1 MYRPLFLLFLLLP
14 LSAQAATWQNIDSL
28 RALVENFVKQQ
39 SNDSGRVSEVSVGHI
54 DPRLRLS
61 HCPSPEAFLPPGSR
75 LWGNTT
81 VGIRCQQPAAWTIYV
96 PVSVQVNGNVVV
108 TAYALPRNHIIALSD
123 LRQQSQD
130 IAQLPPGTIS
140 DPRDAVG
147 KTLSSG
153 IPAGYPLRADMLR
166 APQSIRQG
174 QTVTLQAKGNG
185 FSVSSEGQALG
196 SASEGESVQ
205 VRTRS
210 GQVVT
215 GTARAGGVVEI
226 AF

>member
-1 MYRPLFLLFLLLP
+1 MYRLFLFLLLP
-14 LSAQAATWQNIDSL
+14 LSAHAATWQNIDSL
-28 RALVENFVKQQ
+28 RAMVEAFARQQ
-39 SNDSGRVSEVSVGHI
+39 AAGQVSEISVGRI

-61 HCPSPEAFLPPGSR
+61 HCPEPEVFLPPGSR

-81 VGIRCQQPAAWTIYV
+81 IGIRCQKPAEWTIFV
-96 PVSVQVNGNVVV
+96 PVTVQVNGNVVI
-108 TAYALPRNHIIALSD
+108 TARALPRNHVIALSD
-123 LRQQSQD
+123 LRQQNQD
-130 IAQLPPGTIS
+130 IAQLPPGAIN
-140 DPRDAVG
+140 DPNQAVG
-147 KTLSSG
+147 KTLTSG

-166 APQSIRQG
+166 APQSVRQG
-174 QTVTLQAKGNG
+174 QTVILQAKGKG
-185 FSVSSEGQALG
+185 FSVSSEGMALG
-196 SASEGESVQ
+196 TAAEGESVQ